1 MKKAPKTRDSDA
13 SRQRIWK
20 AAAEAFARRGFD
32 GAKVDAIA
40 ADAGI
45 NKAMLYYHF
54 ADKLTLY
61 RAILRDMFAAVA
73 RATGEVRSSGGSP
86 EAQLRG
92 YVAALVQAAGDRPY
106 FPAIWLREIAEDG
119 EHLDESIFA
128 EMRAVLGSL
137 GAILKD
143 GVDAGIWRP
152 VDPFLVQAGVAAPVM
167 LVLATRK
174 VRARA
179 GLAATAGSGQALD
192 ALNTLIDHVT
202 TMTLATLTTPVRSS
216 L

>member
-1 MKKAPKTRDSDA
+1 MKRAGKTRDADA
-13 SRQRIWK
+13 SRQRLWD
-20 AAAEAFARRGFD
+20 AAARTFATRGFD

-54 ADKLTLY
+54 ADKLALY

-73 RATGEVRSSGGSP
+73 RATGEVRTAGGSP
-86 EAQLRG
+86 EVQLRG
-92 YVAALVQAAGDRPY
+92 YVAALARAAEDRPY

-119 EHLDESIFA
+119 HHLDESIFT
-128 EMRAVLGSL
+128 EMRTVLGHL

-143 GVDAGIWRP
+143 GVVAGLWRP
-152 VDPFLVQAGVAAPVM
+152 VDPFLVQAGIAAPVM
-167 LVLATRK
+167 LVLATRT

-179 GLAATAGSGQALD
+179 GLTAPAGPLNDDLSALV
-192 ALNTLIDHVT
+192 DHVT
-202 TMTLATLTTPVRSS
+202 TMTFATLTTPARSPQ
-216 L
+216 